1 MTKTPMILA
10 AALLLPA
17 LANAQLYKCP
27 GPDGKIVYSDTRCDG
42 TNTGNLKV
50 TPNSTTM
57 SEREKAIEAAKQEA
71 AAKAAAPGAQGAVP
85 GAAPTL
91 EENPN
96 AGKVVGGRYQL
107 TSSDKQRIQNLEV
120 NLGRSGAS
128 DELKTATSLEMSA
141 IRSGQD
147 ARMPSDAKSR
157 RDSLT
162 ADLTS
167 TDAKKRKASLNALR
181 ELYSNY

>member
-1 MTKTPMILA
+1 MILA
-10 AALLLPA
+10 GALLVPA
-17 LANAQLYKCP
+17 LANAQLFKCT
-27 GPDGKIVYSDTRCDG
+27 GPDGKVVYSDTRCEAA
-42 TNTGNLKV
+42 NTGNLKV

-71 AAKAAAPGAQGAVP
+71 AAKAGQGAVP
-85 GAAPTL
+85 GATL
-91 EENPN
+91 PAAGDSPN

-107 TSSDKQRIQNLEV
+107 TSSDKERIQNLEV
-120 NLGRSGAS
+120 NLGRAGAS

-162 ADLTS
+162 TDLTS

>member
-1 MTKTPMILA
+1 MTNTTMILA
-10 AALLLPA
+10 GALLLPA
-17 LANAQLYKCP
+17 FANAQLYKCT
-27 GPDGKIVYSDTRCDG
+27 GPDGKIVYSDSRCEG
-42 TNTGNLKV
+42 ANTGNLKV

-57 SEREKAIEAAKQEA
+57 SEREKALEAAKLE
-71 AAKAAAPGAQGAVP
+71 AAKAAAAPGAPPVVM
-85 GAAPTL
+85 
-91 EENPN
+91 EDPN

-107 TSSDKQRIQNLEV
+107 TSSDKDRIRDLEV
-120 NLGRSGAS
+120 NQTRQGAS
-128 DELKTATSLEMSA
+128 DEQKTAASLEMSA
-141 IRSGQD
+141 IRMGQD

-162 ADLTS
+162 TDLTS

>member
-1 MTKTPMILA
+1 MTKTTLILA
-10 AALLLPA
+10 GALLLPA

-50 TPNSTTM
+50 TPNSSTM

-71 AAKAAAPGAQGAVP
+71 AAKAAAVP
-85 GAAPTL
+85 GAPPTL
-91 EENPN
+91 EDNPN

-107 TSSDKQRIQNLEV
+107 TSSDKGRLQNLEV

-147 ARMPSDAKSR
+147 ARMTSDAKSTR
-157 RDSLT
+157 ESLT
-162 ADLTS
+162 ADLSS
-167 TDAKKRKASLNALR
+167 TDAKKRKDSLNRLR

>member
-1 MTKTPMILA
+1 MTKTTMILA
-10 AALLLPA
+10 GALLLPA

-42 TNTGNLKV
+42 SNTGSLKV
-50 TPNSTTM
+50 TPNSSTM
-57 SEREKAIEAAKQEA
+57 SEREKALEAAKQEA
-71 AAKAAAPGAQGAVP
+71 AAKAAAAPAAPGAPPV
-85 GAAPTL
+85 L
-91 EENPN
+91 MEDPN

-107 TSSDKQRIQNLEV
+107 TSSDKERIRDLEV
-120 NLGRSGAS
+120 NQTRQGAY
-128 DELKTATSLEMSA
+128 DEQKTAASLEMSA
-141 IRSGQD
+141 IRMGQD

-162 ADLTS
+162 TDLTS
-167 TDAKKRKASLNALR
+167 TDAKKRKTSLNALR

>member
-1 MTKTPMILA
+1 MTKTTLILA
-10 AALLLPA
+10 GALLLPA

-50 TPNSTTM
+50 TPNSSTM

-71 AAKAAAPGAQGAVP
+71 AKAGAAPAGAPGAP
-85 GAAPTL
+85 PTL
-91 EENPN
+91 EDNPN

-107 TSSDKQRIQNLEV
+107 TSSDKGRLQNLEV

-147 ARMPSDAKSR
+147 ARMTSDAKSTR
-157 RDSLT
+157 ESLT
-162 ADLTS
+162 ADLSS
-167 TDAKKRKASLNALR
+167 TDAKKRKDSLNRLR